1 MDFIAAAANL
11 RSVVYG
17 IRLVDRL
24 EAQQVSG
31 KIIPALATTTS
42 IVAGLV
48 SLELLKI
55 ASERVRL
62 RKMSASV
69 SDNDDDDTTSATH
82 RSDSQLLRLINTESE
97 KDKFVS
103 RFRNAFVNVARPLL
117 AYSQPVLA
125 ESYTTGGHSFT
136 VWDVIEVSVY
146 IYMYICLVFIHI
158 LTVSMLL
165 LYLIHHSDYFIM
177 YTCCYYYDP

>member
-62 RKMSASV
+62 RKLTASV
-69 SDNDDDDTTSATH
+69 DSDNDDDTTSATH
-82 RSDSQLLRLINTESE
+82 RSDSQLLRLLSTESE
-97 KDKFVS
+97 KDQFVS

-125 ESYTTGGHSFT
+125 ESYTTAGHSFT
-136 VWDVIEVSVY
+136 VWDVIEVSTYICMFTLYSSLYLLYY
-146 IYMYICLVFIHI
+146 IYM
-158 LTVSMLL
+158 LL
-165 LYLIHHSDYFIM
+165 LFPLRLRAVWR
-177 YTCCYYYDP
+177 T